1 VFRNH
6 GKEDEI
12 YPTRTKI
19 PSKEIAKAQNSIIKE
34 KTCENIKK
42 NLPFQLIVDIIVQ
55 YQR

>member
-1 VFRNH
+1 MFRNH